1 MESQK
6 VSGDQT
12 DEDSVE
18 AVSDGEDTGFTE
30 EPMSVAETEQK
41 TEQKTESFRQTV
53 SDDNTYITGSMYPG
67 GCHYFCNS

>member
-1 MESQK
+1 MEKSE
-6 VSGDQT
+6 SIGNQT

-30 EPMSVAETEQK
+30 EESVPEEK